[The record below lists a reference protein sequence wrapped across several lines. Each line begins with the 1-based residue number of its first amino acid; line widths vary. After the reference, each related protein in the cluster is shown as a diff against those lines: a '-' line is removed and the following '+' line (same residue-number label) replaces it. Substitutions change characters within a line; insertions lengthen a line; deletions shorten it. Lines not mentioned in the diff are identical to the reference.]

1 LDRGPPSALPWPSF
15 ITLWRFAFL
24 IAGLLILAAVS
35 VSIDLQ
41 PRSYIVLA
49 TTTSARDS
57 GLLDYLIPY
66 FQGDTGI
73 GVRYTAVG
81 TGQALDLGRR
91 GDADVVLVHAPSAEL
106 AFMAEGQG
114 VCRSPVMFNEF
125 IVVGPPSDPARI
137 GGLSNATVAFSQIAS
152 ARSLF
157 ISRGDNSGTN
167 LMEKTIWSWT
177 GHIPSIANEPWY
189 RETGQG
195 MAATLDIAS
204 QLGGYTLTDDGTFLV
219 HRAALDL
226 TTDVS
231 HDPALRNSYS
241 VIPVNASLH
250 PNVFAPGAM
259 AFAKWLTSPRGQAL
273 IAAFT
278 VGGQQ
283 PFHPDGE
290 DRCPA

>member
-1 LDRGPPSALPWPSF
+1 M
-15 ITLWRFAFL
+15 TVWRLAFL
-24 IAGLLILAAVS
+24 IAGLLIFAGVS
-35 VSIDLQ
+35 LSIDLQ
-41 PRSYIVLA
+41 PRSYVVLA

-66 FQGDTGI
+66 FQGETGI

-91 GDADVVLVHAPSAEL
+91 GDADVVLVHAPTAEL

-114 VCRSPVMFNEF
+114 LCRSPVMFNEF

-137 GGLSNATVAFSQIAS
+137 NGLSNATVAFAQIAS
-152 ARSLF
+152 ARALF
-157 ISRGDNSGTN
+157 FSRGDNSGTN
-167 LMEKTIWSWT
+167 IMEKTIWSWVGYT
-177 GHIPSIANEPWY
+177 PSVATDPWY

-195 MAATLDIAS
+195 MGATLDIAS
-204 QLGGYTLTDDGTFLV
+204 QLGGYTFSDDGTFLV
-219 HRAALDL
+219 HRAVLDL
-226 TTDVS
+226 AIDVS

-250 PNVFAPGAM
+250 PNVFVPGALE
-259 AFAKWLTSPRGQAL
+259 FARWLTSPRGQAL
-273 IAAFT
+273 IGAYT

>member
-1 LDRGPPSALPWPSF
+1 M
-15 ITLWRFAFL
+15 TVWRLAFL
-24 IAGLLILAAVS
+24 TAGLLIFAGVS
-35 VSIDLQ
+35 LSIDLQ

-66 FQGDTGI
+66 FQGETGI

-91 GDADVVLVHAPSAEL
+91 GDADVVLVHAPTAEL

-114 VCRSPVMFNEF
+114 LCRSPVMFNEF

-137 GGLSNATVAFSQIAS
+137 NGLSNATVAFAQIAS
-152 ARSLF
+152 ARALF
-157 ISRGDNSGTN
+157 FSRGDNSGTN
-167 LMEKTIWSWT
+167 IMEKTIWSWVGYT
-177 GHIPSIANEPWY
+177 PSVATDPWY

-195 MAATLDIAS
+195 MGATLDIAS
-204 QLGGYTLTDDGTFLV
+204 QLGGYTFSDDGTFLV
-219 HRAALDL
+219 HRAVLDL
-226 TTDVS
+226 AIDVS

-250 PNVFAPGAM
+250 PNVFVPGALE
-259 AFAKWLTSPRGQAL
+259 FARWLTSPRGQAL
-273 IAAFT
+273 IGAYT

-283 PFHPDGE
+283 PFHTDGE